1 MLSSWV
7 QSAAQNIFCDPR
19 SVVLWIFVFC
29 FSSSARTHTH
39 LPFILWI
46 LLLFEWECI
55 RLCYPSLKDKVII
68 LPPSKCAALTLERS
82 AVKCK
87 PLAGSDPFGFPMVLS
102 LHSKL
107 ISSPQLQKVPTSPF
121 PLPPFSCCDSSRN
134 FFLLLPEKLELL
146 LADGASCDYLGKASQ
161 KRWCTSLFF

>member
-1 MLSSWV
+1 
-7 QSAAQNIFCDPR
+7 
-19 SVVLWIFVFC
+19 
-29 FSSSARTHTH
+29 
-39 LPFILWI
+39 
-46 LLLFEWECI
+46 
-55 RLCYPSLKDKVII
+55 
-68 LPPSKCAALTLERS
+68 
-82 AVKCK
+82 
-87 PLAGSDPFGFPMVLS
+87 MVLS

-161 KRWCTSLFF
+161 KR